1 VTVGCA
7 DDATSAG
14 LLLELNILLIV
25 LSLLGNI
32 APGCR

>member
-7 DDATSAG
+7 EGATSAG
-14 LLLELNILLIV
+14 LQLELGVRLIV